1 MYTFSEKRPR
11 AVASAREISYDRGKG
26 GDGVIEILEQTPQL
40 VLCVKPVG
48 VRAQGEVE
56 ADLPALLKRQL
67 GCEIYP
73 VHRLDQAVGGVM
85 VFAKTAPAAAKLSQA
100 IAGGTLQKEYLA
112 VLGARPKDDSG
123 ELFDLLF
130 HDRFKNK
137 TYVVSKERKG
147 VKKASLS
154 YRVVAEADGLCLVH
168 VRLHTGRT
176 HQIRVQF
183 ASRGLPLLGDG
194 KYGLPGDPGP
204 IALWSWR
211 LRFTHPETEREMT
224 FTHQPP
230 PVAPWSGFQLPLA
243 GR

>member
-1 MYTFSEKRPR
+1 M
-11 AVASAREISYDRGKG
+11 
-26 GDGVIEILEQTPQL
+26 IEILEQTPGL
-40 VLCVKPVG
+40 VVCIKPVG
-48 VRAQGEVE
+48 VHAQGE
-56 ADLPALLKRQL
+56 APDALPALLAKQL
-67 GCEIYP
+67 GACVYP
-73 VHRLDQAVGGVM
+73 VHRLDQAVGGLM
-85 VFAKTAPAAAKLSQA
+85 VFARTGAMAAKLSQA
-100 IAGGTLQKEYLA
+100 MAEGTLQKEYLA

-183 ASRGLPLLGDG
+183 ASRGMPLVGDG
-194 KYGLPGDPGP
+194 KYGSRKNAAAP
-204 IALWSWR
+204 ALWSYALTLPMGGAIARIRALPEAAGVWAPFEQA
-211 LRFTHPETEREMT
+211 LRMLT
-224 FTHQPP
+224 
-230 PVAPWSGFQLPLA
+230 
-243 GR
+243 

>member
-1 MYTFSEKRPR
+1 M
-11 AVASAREISYDRGKG
+11 
-26 GDGVIEILEQTPQL
+26 IEILEQTPGL
-40 VLCVKPVG
+40 VVCIKPVG
-48 VRAQGEVE
+48 VRAQGEAE

-130 HDRFKNK
+130 HDRTKNK
-137 TYVVSKERKG
+137 TYVVSRQRRG
-147 VKKASLS
+147 VKEAKLA
-154 YRVVAEADGLCLVH
+154 YRVLDVQNGLCLVRI
-168 VRLHTGRT
+168 RLYTGRT

-183 ASRGLPLLGDG
+183 ASRGMPLVGDG
-194 KYGLPGDPGP
+194 KYGSRKNAASP
-204 IALWSWR
+204 ALWSYALTLPMGGAIARIRALPEAAGVWAPFEQA
-211 LRFTHPETEREMT
+211 LRMLT
-224 FTHQPP
+224 
-230 PVAPWSGFQLPLA
+230 
-243 GR
+243 

>member
-26 GDGVIEILEQTPQL
+26 GDGVIEILEQTPGL
-40 VLCVKPVG
+40 VVCIKPVG
-48 VRAQGEVE
+48 VHAQGE
-56 ADLPALLKRQL
+56 APDALPALLAKQL
-67 GCEIYP
+67 GAGVYP
-73 VHRLDQAVGGVM
+73 VHRLDQAVGGLM
-85 VFAKTAPAAAKLSQA
+85 VFARTGAMAAKLSQA
-100 IAGGTLQKEYLA
+100 MAEGTLQKEYLA

-183 ASRGLPLLGDG
+183 ASRGMPLVGDG
-194 KYGLPGDPGP
+194 KYGSRKNAASP
-204 IALWSWR
+204 ALWSYALTLPMGGAIARIRALPEAAGVWAPFEQA
-211 LRFTHPETEREMT
+211 LRMLT
-224 FTHQPP
+224 
-230 PVAPWSGFQLPLA
+230 
-243 GR
+243 

>member
-40 VLCVKPVG
+40 VLCVTPVG
-48 VRAQGEVE
+48 VRAQGEAE

-112 VLGARPKDDSG
+112 VLERSPEQTEG
-123 ELFDLLF
+123 ELSDLLF
-130 HDRFKNK
+130 HDRTKNK
-137 TYVVSKERKG
+137 TYVVSRQRKG
-147 VKKASLS
+147 VKEAKLA
-154 YRVVAEADGLCLVH
+154 YRVLDVQNGLCLVRI
-168 VRLHTGRT
+168 RLYTGRT

-183 ASRGLPLLGDG
+183 ASRGMPLVGDG
-194 KYGLPGDPGP
+194 KYGSRKNAAAP
-204 IALWSWR
+204 ALWSYALTLPMGGAIARIRALPEAAGVWAAFEQA
-211 LRFTHPETEREMT
+211 LRMLT
-224 FTHQPP
+224 
-230 PVAPWSGFQLPLA
+230 
-243 GR
+243 

>member
-26 GDGVIEILEQTPQL
+26 GDGVIEILEQTPGL
-40 VLCVKPVG
+40 VACIKPVG
-48 VRAQGEVE
+48 VRAQGE
-56 ADLPALLKRQL
+56 APDALPALLAKQL
-67 GCEIYP
+67 GAGVYP
-73 VHRLDQAVGGVM
+73 VHRLDQAVGGLM
-85 VFAKTAPAAAKLSQA
+85 VFARTGAMAAKLSQA
-100 IAGGTLQKEYLA
+100 MAEGTLQKEYLA

-183 ASRGLPLLGDG
+183 ASRGMPLVGDG
-194 KYGLPGDPGP
+194 KYGSRKNAASP
-204 IALWSWR
+204 ALWSYALTVPMDGAIARIRALPEAAGVWAPFEQA
-211 LRFTHPETEREMT
+211 LRMLT
-224 FTHQPP
+224 
-230 PVAPWSGFQLPLA
+230 
-243 GR
+243 

>member
-26 GDGVIEILEQTPQL
+26 GDGVIEILEQTPGL
-40 VLCVKPVG
+40 VVCIKPVG
-48 VRAQGEVE
+48 VRAQGE
-56 ADLPALLKRQL
+56 APDALPALLAKQL
-67 GCEIYP
+67 GAGVYP
-73 VHRLDQAVGGVM
+73 VHRLDQAVGGLM
-85 VFAKTAPAAAKLSQA
+85 VFARTGAMAAKLSQA
-100 IAGGTLQKEYLA
+100 MAEGTLQKEYLA

-154 YRVVAEADGLCLVH
+154 YRVVAEAHGLSLVH

-183 ASRGLPLLGDG
+183 ASRGMPLVGDG
-194 KYGLPGDPGP
+194 KYGSRKNAASP
-204 IALWSWR
+204 ALWSYALTVPMDGAIARIRALPEAAGVWAPFEQA
-211 LRFTHPETEREMT
+211 LRMLT
-224 FTHQPP
+224 
-230 PVAPWSGFQLPLA
+230 
-243 GR
+243 

>member
-1 MYTFSEKRPR
+1 M
-11 AVASAREISYDRGKG
+11 
-26 GDGVIEILEQTPQL
+26 IEILEQTPGL
-40 VLCVKPVG
+40 VVCIKPVG
-48 VRAQGEVE
+48 VRAQGE
-56 ADLPALLKRQL
+56 APDALPALLAKQL
-67 GCEIYP
+67 GAGVYP
-73 VHRLDQAVGGVM
+73 VHRLDQAVGGLM
-85 VFAKTAPAAAKLSQA
+85 VFARTGAMAAKLSQA
-100 IAGGTLQKEYLA
+100 MAEGTLQKEYLA

-183 ASRGLPLLGDG
+183 ASRGMPLVGDG
-194 KYGLPGDPGP
+194 KYGSRKNAAAP
-204 IALWSWR
+204 ALWSYALTLPMGGAIARIRALPEAAGVWAPFEQA
-211 LRFTHPETEREMT
+211 LRMLT
-224 FTHQPP
+224 
-230 PVAPWSGFQLPLA
+230 
-243 GR
+243 

>member
-1 MYTFSEKRPR
+1 ML
-11 AVASAREISYDRGKG
+11 
-26 GDGVIEILEQTPQL
+26 EILKKTPQL

-48 VRAQGEVE
+48 VRAQGEAE

-100 IAGGTLQKEYLA
+100 MAEGTLQKEYLA
-112 VLGARPKDDSG
+112 MLGARPKDDSG

-183 ASRGLPLLGDG
+183 ASRGMPLVGDG
-194 KYGLPGDPGP
+194 KYGSRKNAAAP
-204 IALWSWR
+204 ALWSYALTLPMDGAIARIRALPEAAGVWAPFEQA
-211 LRFTHPETEREMT
+211 LRMLT
-224 FTHQPP
+224 
-230 PVAPWSGFQLPLA
+230 
-243 GR
+243 

>member
-26 GDGVIEILEQTPQL
+26 GDGVIEILEQTPGL
-40 VLCVKPVG
+40 VVCIKPVG
-48 VRAQGEVE
+48 VRAQGE
-56 ADLPALLKRQL
+56 APDALPALLAKQL
-67 GCEIYP
+67 GAGVYP
-73 VHRLDQAVGGVM
+73 VHRLDQAVGGLM
-85 VFAKTAPAAAKLSQA
+85 VFARTGAMAAKLSQA
-100 IAGGTLQKEYLA
+100 MAEGTLQKEYLA

-183 ASRGLPLLGDG
+183 ASRGMPLVGDG
-194 KYGLPGDPGP
+194 KYGSRKNAASP
-204 IALWSWR
+204 ALWSYALTLPMGGAIARIRALPEAAGVWAPFEQA
-211 LRFTHPETEREMT
+211 LRMLT
-224 FTHQPP
+224 
-230 PVAPWSGFQLPLA
+230 
-243 GR
+243 

>member
-1 MYTFSEKRPR
+1 M
-11 AVASAREISYDRGKG
+11 
-26 GDGVIEILEQTPQL
+26 IEILEQTPGL
-40 VLCVKPVG
+40 VVCIKPAG
-48 VRAQGEVE
+48 VRAQGE
-56 ADLPALLKRQL
+56 APDALPALLAKQL
-67 GCEIYP
+67 GAGVYP
-73 VHRLDQAVGGVM
+73 VHRLDQAVGGLM
-85 VFAKTAPAAAKLSQA
+85 VFARTGAMAAKLSQA
-100 IAGGTLQKEYLA
+100 MAEGTLQKEYLA

-183 ASRGLPLLGDG
+183 ASRGMPLVGDG
-194 KYGLPGDPGP
+194 KYGSRKNAASP
-204 IALWSWR
+204 ALWSYALTVPMDGAIARIRALPEAAGVWAPFEQA
-211 LRFTHPETEREMT
+211 LRMLT
-224 FTHQPP
+224 
-230 PVAPWSGFQLPLA
+230 
-243 GR
+243 

>member
-26 GDGVIEILEQTPQL
+26 GDGVIEILEQTPGL
-40 VLCVKPVG
+40 VVCIKPVG
-48 VRAQGEVE
+48 VHAQGE
-56 ADLPALLKRQL
+56 APDALPALLAKQL
-67 GCEIYP
+67 GACVYP
-73 VHRLDQAVGGVM
+73 VHRLDQAVGGLM
-85 VFAKTAPAAAKLSQA
+85 VFARTGAMAAKLSQA
-100 IAGGTLQKEYLA
+100 MAEGTLQKEYLA

-130 HDRFKNK
+130 HDCFKNK

-183 ASRGLPLLGDG
+183 ASRGMPLVGDG
-194 KYGLPGDPGP
+194 KYGSRKNAASP
-204 IALWSWR
+204 ALWSYALTLPMGGAIARIRALPEAAGVWAPSEQA
-211 LRFTHPETEREMT
+211 LRMLT
-224 FTHQPP
+224 
-230 PVAPWSGFQLPLA
+230 
-243 GR
+243 

>member
-11 AVASAREISYDRGKG
+11 AVASAPEISYDRGKG
-26 GDGVIEILEQTPQL
+26 GDGVIEILEQTPGL
-40 VLCVKPVG
+40 VVCIKPVG
-48 VRAQGEVE
+48 VHAQGEAE

-130 HDRFKNK
+130 HDRTKNK
-137 TYVVSKERKG
+137 TYVVSRQRKG
-147 VKKASLS
+147 VKEAKLA
-154 YRVVAEADGLCLVH
+154 YRVLDVQNGLCLVRI
-168 VRLHTGRT
+168 RLYTGRT

-183 ASRGLPLLGDG
+183 ASRGIPLVGDG
-194 KYGLPGDPGP
+194 KYGSRKNAASP
-204 IALWSWR
+204 ALWSYALTVPMGGAIARIRALPEAAGVWAPFEQA
-211 LRFTHPETEREMT
+211 LRMLT
-224 FTHQPP
+224 
-230 PVAPWSGFQLPLA
+230 
-243 GR
+243 

>member
-48 VRAQGEVE
+48 VRAQGEAE

-112 VLGARPKDDSG
+112 VLERSPERAEG
-123 ELFDLLF
+123 ELSDFLF
-130 HDRFKNK
+130 HDQTKNK
-137 TYVVSKERKG
+137 TYVVSRQRKG
-147 VKKASLS
+147 VKEAKLA
-154 YRVVAEADGLCLVH
+154 YRVLDVQNGMCLVRI
-168 VRLHTGRT
+168 RLYTGRT

-183 ASRGLPLLGDG
+183 ASRGMPLVGDG
-194 KYGLPGDPGP
+194 KYGSRKNAASP
-204 IALWSWR
+204 ALWSYALTLPMGGAIARIRALPEAAGVWAPFEQA
-211 LRFTHPETEREMT
+211 LRMLT
-224 FTHQPP
+224 
-230 PVAPWSGFQLPLA
+230 
-243 GR
+243 

>member
-26 GDGVIEILEQTPQL
+26 GDGVIEILEQTPGL
-40 VLCVKPVG
+40 VVCIKPVG
-48 VRAQGEVE
+48 VRAQGE
-56 ADLPALLKRQL
+56 APDALPALLAKQL
-67 GCEIYP
+67 GAGVYP
-73 VHRLDQAVGGVM
+73 VHRLDQAVGGLM
-85 VFAKTAPAAAKLSQA
+85 VFARTGAMAAKLSQA
-100 IAGGTLQKEYLA
+100 MAEGTLQKEYLA

-183 ASRGLPLLGDG
+183 ASRGMPLVGDG
-194 KYGLPGDPGP
+194 
-204 IALWSWR
+204 
-211 LRFTHPETEREMT
+211 
-224 FTHQPP
+224 
-230 PVAPWSGFQLPLA
+230 
-243 GR
+243 

>member
-1 MYTFSEKRPR
+1 M
-11 AVASAREISYDRGKG
+11 
-26 GDGVIEILEQTPQL
+26 IEILEQTPGL
-40 VLCVKPVG
+40 VVCIKPVG
-48 VRAQGEVE
+48 VRAQGEAE

-73 VHRLDQAVGGVM
+73 VHRLDLAVGGVM
-85 VFAKTAPAAAKLSQA
+85 VCAKTAAAAAKLSQA
-100 IAGGTLQKEYLA
+100 MAEGTLQKEYLA
-112 VLGARPKDDSG
+112 MLGARPKDDSG

-154 YRVVAEADGLCLVH
+154 YRVVAEGLCLVH

-183 ASRGLPLLGDG
+183 ASRGMPLVGDG
-194 KYGLPGDPGP
+194 KYGSRKNAAAP
-204 IALWSWR
+204 ALWSYALTVPMGGAIARIRALPEAAGVWAPFEQA
-211 LRFTHPETEREMT
+211 LRMLT
-224 FTHQPP
+224 
-230 PVAPWSGFQLPLA
+230 
-243 GR
+243 

>member
-26 GDGVIEILEQTPQL
+26 GDGVIEILEQTPGL
-40 VLCVKPVG
+40 VVCIKPVG
-48 VRAQGEVE
+48 VHAQGE
-56 ADLPALLKRQL
+56 APDALPALLAKRL
-67 GCEIYP
+67 GACVYP
-73 VHRLDQAVGGVM
+73 VHRLDQAVGGLM
-85 VFAKTAPAAAKLSQA
+85 VFARTGAMAAKLSQA

-183 ASRGLPLLGDG
+183 ASRGMPLVGDG
-194 KYGLPGDPGP
+194 KYGSRKNAASP
-204 IALWSWR
+204 ALWSYALTLPMGGAIARIRALPEAAGVWAPFEQA
-211 LRFTHPETEREMT
+211 LRMLT
-224 FTHQPP
+224 
-230 PVAPWSGFQLPLA
+230 
-243 GR
+243 

>member
-1 MYTFSEKRPR
+1 M
-11 AVASAREISYDRGKG
+11 
-26 GDGVIEILEQTPQL
+26 IEILEQTPGL
-40 VLCVKPVG
+40 VVCIKPVG
-48 VRAQGEVE
+48 VRAQGEGE

-130 HDRFKNK
+130 HDRTKNK
-137 TYVVSKERKG
+137 TYVVSRQRKG
-147 VKKASLS
+147 VKEAKLA
-154 YRVVAEADGLCLVH
+154 YRVLDVQNGLCLVRI
-168 VRLHTGRT
+168 RLYTGRT

-183 ASRGLPLLGDG
+183 ASRGMPLVGDG
-194 KYGLPGDPGP
+194 KYGSRKNAASP
-204 IALWSWR
+204 ALWSYALTLPMGGAIARIRALPEAAGVWAPFEQA
-211 LRFTHPETEREMT
+211 LRMLT
-224 FTHQPP
+224 
-230 PVAPWSGFQLPLA
+230 
-243 GR
+243 

>member
-26 GDGVIEILEQTPQL
+26 GDGVIEILEQTPGL
-40 VLCVKPVG
+40 VVCIKPVG
-48 VRAQGEVE
+48 VHAQGE
-56 ADLPALLKRQL
+56 APDALPALLAKQL
-67 GCEIYP
+67 GAGVYP
-73 VHRLDQAVGGVM
+73 VHRLDQAVGGLM
-85 VFAKTAPAAAKLSQA
+85 VFARTGAMAAKLSQA
-100 IAGGTLQKEYLA
+100 MAEGTLQKEYLA
-112 VLGARPKDDSG
+112 MLGARPKDDSG

-183 ASRGLPLLGDG
+183 ASRGMPLVGDG
-194 KYGLPGDPGP
+194 KYGSRKNAAAP
-204 IALWSWR
+204 ALWSYALTLPMDGAIARIRALPEAAGVWAPFEQA
-211 LRFTHPETEREMT
+211 LRMLT
-224 FTHQPP
+224 
-230 PVAPWSGFQLPLA
+230 
-243 GR
+243 

>member
-1 MYTFSEKRPR
+1 M
-11 AVASAREISYDRGKG
+11 
-26 GDGVIEILEQTPQL
+26 IEILEQTPGL
-40 VLCVKPVG
+40 VVCIKPVG
-48 VRAQGEVE
+48 VRAQGE
-56 ADLPALLKRQL
+56 APDALPALLAKQL
-67 GCEIYP
+67 GAGVYP
-73 VHRLDQAVGGVM
+73 VHRLDQAVGGLM
-85 VFAKTAPAAAKLSQA
+85 VFARTGAMAAKLSQA
-100 IAGGTLQKEYLA
+100 MAEGTLQKEYLA

-183 ASRGLPLLGDG
+183 ASRGMPLVGDG
-194 KYGLPGDPGP
+194 KYGSRKNAASP
-204 IALWSWR
+204 ALWSYALTLPMGGAIARIRALPEAAGVWAPFEQA
-211 LRFTHPETEREMT
+211 LRMLT
-224 FTHQPP
+224 
-230 PVAPWSGFQLPLA
+230 
-243 GR
+243 

>member
-11 AVASAREISYDRGKG
+11 AVASAPGAVVKYCRKG
-26 GDGVIEILEQTPQL
+26 GDGMLEILKKTPQL

-48 VRAQGEVE
+48 VRAQGEAE

-73 VHRLDQAVGGVM
+73 VHRLDQVGGVM

-100 IAGGTLQKEYLA
+100 MAEGTLQKEYLA
-112 VLGARPKDDSG
+112 MLGARPKDDSG

-183 ASRGLPLLGDG
+183 ASRGMPLVGDG
-194 KYGLPGDPGP
+194 KYGSRKNAAAP
-204 IALWSWR
+204 ALWSYALTLPMDGAIARIRALPEAAGVWAPFEQA
-211 LRFTHPETEREMT
+211 LRMLT
-224 FTHQPP
+224 
-230 PVAPWSGFQLPLA
+230 
-243 GR
+243 